1 MKKQSEESFLFTP
14 RPGPDDTEIF
24 CNPSTSSEPRPLVA
38 GLGFLA
44 AFSPDAIAPASIST
58 AFADAIAFSVLFM
71 VLFFPPKTEK
81 NTPFL
86 LCF

>member
-1 MKKQSEESFLFTP
+1 M
-14 RPGPDDTEIF
+14 
-24 CNPSTSSEPRPLVA
+24 A

-71 VLFFPPKTEK
+71 VLFFPQKTEK